1 MDTRAT
7 IGRSQKGGD
16 VLDLQAALSPRPT
29 DNGNPAAGNR
39 WIIYHVQDRNE
50 PPMIV
55 MASVA
60 GLACLHD
67 VEHVV
72 CDGNFKYNPKYKDGC
87 SFYQIYSMHSIYQ
100 DLPQRSESVLSVIA
114 LLRSKDR
121 EVYRK
126 LFTEVKDALIAEFDD
141 LRMPKRFHFDMEILA
156 MNTHRQVFPESRITT
171 CYFHFAKNIMDYE
184 ITTPTVMTHRC
195 TTGSESS
202 SEVHF
207 YPGTCSTSGYGH
219 ISKETCLKDATPQK
233 KPLSNTW
240 DQFDNDEPRTTNHA
254 EGWHNQLRS
263 LFPAVHPQ
271 LGLFLKEMRK
281 EVNSQAI
288 RGEELFKGQ
297 DLPKLRRRD
306 NSRSEER
313 MLVAKTKLINAIAS
327 LNDRELNILEFVRY
341 CKHQAKNCSAKTI
354 TSLLVPGSG
363 NQSDDE
369 FDLVLDPE
377 EPARRIRIRQLDGRQ
392 FRRHLDRSRRVPIAA
407 SAEAQAQEKRAS
419 NKQLD
424 DLGHRRNYHFGMEV
438 AQILQSR

>member
-195 TTGSESS
+195 TTGDLFDERIWPYIERNVPQGRDSAE
-202 SEVHF
+202 E
-207 YPGTCSTSGYGH
+207 
-219 ISKETCLKDATPQK
+219 ATVRSFATNYVGDYWK
-233 KPLSNTW
+233 NHRSNTW

-377 EPARRIRIRQLDGRQ
+377 EPAWII
-392 FRRHLDRSRRVPIAA
+392 
-407 SAEAQAQEKRAS
+407 
-419 NKQLD
+419 D
-424 DLGHRRNYHFGMEV
+424 DELMLNFGN
-438 AQILQSR
+438 

>member
-171 CYFHFAKNIMDYE
+171 CYFHFAKVEHYGLRDYYADRDDTSMYNWVRIFIGSALLPRDLFDE
-184 ITTPTVMTHRC
+184 RIWPYIERNVPQGRDSAEEATVRSFATNYVGDYWKNHR
-195 TTGSESS
+195 
-202 SEVHF
+202 
-207 YPGTCSTSGYGH
+207 
-219 ISKETCLKDATPQK
+219 
-233 KPLSNTW
+233 SNTW

-377 EPARRIRIRQLDGRQ
+377 EPAWII
-392 FRRHLDRSRRVPIAA
+392 
-407 SAEAQAQEKRAS
+407 
-419 NKQLD
+419 D
-424 DLGHRRNYHFGMEV
+424 DELMLNFGN
-438 AQILQSR
+438 